1 MSQAPPSRRTVV
13 GAMTG
18 TSLDAIDVAVA
29 TIEGTGLGMRARLRR
44 HRATDLGPLRDDLR
58 EAACGQ
64 PMTAQRFAGL
74 AGTLGRRYEAA
85 IAAATETAGPIA
97 LIAVHGQTVFH
108 RPPFSWQ
115 LIDPTRIARRFGCP
129 VVSDLRQA
137 DLAAGGEGA
146 PITPLADWVLFRA
159 EGETPR
165 ARAIV
170 NLGGFCNVT
179 VLKKESHEAT
189 KQRSDEGERPAGVSG
204 FDVCACNQVL
214 DAVARAVLG
223 TRFDEDGQAAR
234 RGRAVADA
242 VDPLHRLL
250 REQRLGARSL
260 GTGDEALGWVQ
271 THRGAVAPADLAASA
286 VAAVARCIGDSL
298 DDAAV
303 DEVYVAGG
311 GARNPALVEAL
322 AGHCRAPVAR
332 CDRLGV
338 AVEARESLAMAV
350 LGALSADGVAI
361 TLPSVTGCHDP
372 APVAGRWCLPSG
384 LSAP

>member
-1 MSQAPPSRRTVV
+1 MSPAPPSRRTVV

-115 LIDPTRIARRFGCP
+115 LIDPTPIARRFGCP

-159 EGETPR
+159 EG
-165 ARAIV
+165 
-170 NLGGFCNVT
+170 
-179 VLKKESHEAT
+179 
-189 KQRSDEGERPAGVSG
+189 
-204 FDVCACNQVL
+204 
-214 DAVARAVLG
+214 
-223 TRFDEDGQAAR
+223 
-234 RGRAVADA
+234 
-242 VDPLHRLL
+242 
-250 REQRLGARSL
+250 
-260 GTGDEALGWVQ
+260 
-271 THRGAVAPADLAASA
+271 
-286 VAAVARCIGDSL
+286 
-298 DDAAV
+298 
-303 DEVYVAGG
+303 
-311 GARNPALVEAL
+311 
-322 AGHCRAPVAR
+322 
-332 CDRLGV
+332 
-338 AVEARESLAMAV
+338 
-350 LGALSADGVAI
+350 
-361 TLPSVTGCHDP
+361 
-372 APVAGRWCLPSG
+372 
-384 LSAP
+384 

>member
-13 GAMTG
+13 GDMTG

-74 AGTLGRRYEAA
+74 AETLGRRYEAA
-85 IAAATETAGPIA
+85 IAAAAETAGPIA

-115 LIDPTRIARRFGCP
+115 LIDPSRIARRFGCP

-179 VLKKESHEAT
+179 VLKKES
-189 KQRSDEGERPAGVSG
+189 DEGERPAGVRG

-223 TRFDEDGQAAR
+223 ARFDEDGQAAR
-234 RGRAVADA
+234 RGRAVAGA

-250 REQRLGARSL
+250 RDQRFGARSL

-311 GARNPALVEAL
+311 GARNPAL
-322 AGHCRAPVAR
+322 AGHSRAPVAR
-332 CDRLGV
+332 SEELGV

-372 APVAGRWCLPSG
+372 APVAGRWCLPGG
-384 LSAP
+384 LRG